1 MPSESKKAG
10 SPEEELK
17 CPECGQTG
25 FLDKRGLGVHRHAK
39 HGVSGTSPST
49 IAYHEKLK
57 KEAKATKKTAPK
69 KDHHKK
75 AVVPTVT
82 TPGEIT
88 IVKKPEIPAIPPVL
102 LGYAMGRLESLAAQI
117 ARENLLPEEE
127 FIRVA
132 AANLAE
138 LTKR

>member
-1 MPSESKKAG
+1 MSSESKKAG
-10 SPEEELK
+10 SPEAELK

-25 FLDKRGLGVHRHAK
+25 FKDRRAWGIHRYAK
-39 HGVSGTSPST
+39 HGVRGTSPST
-49 IAYHEKLK
+49 VKYHEKQEEK
-57 KEAKATKKTAPK
+57 KKVSVTTPK

-75 AVVPTVT
+75 EVIPTVT
-82 TPGEIT
+82 TPGEIA
-88 IVKKPEIPAIPPVL
+88 IVKKPEIPTIPPVL

-132 AANLAE
+132 AASLAE